1 MAYKDGGTFTTYCDK
16 PYNKH
21 KYKLVLGC
29 GKSLT
34 FDDYDVVKTMWLQW
48 SSHCSTIKVI

>member
-34 FDDYDVVKTMWLQW
+34 FDDYDVVKTLWLQW